1 VHPAADLSA
10 EASDSSKA
18 CSQVRSGRPV
28 GDEYEYNDEYRDD
41 NDRDDIND
49 YDDDVKR

>member
-18 CSQVRSGRPV
+18 CSEVRSGRPV
-28 GDEYEYNDEYRDD
+28 GEEYEYND
-41 NDRDDIND
+41 NDCDDIND
-49 YDDDVKR
+49 YDDNVKR